1 MRNVNQTLIKK
12 LLSNLR
18 RYFLKDVTKMQE
30 HRNMEVIIRL
40 KFFCIV
46 RKEVSKTMS
55 NVQTWER
62 NLQFNHCVYTLVWDR
77 THLE

>member
-1 MRNVNQTLIKK
+1 MRNVKQTLIKR

-30 HRNMEVIIRL
+30 HRNMEVMIRL
-40 KFFCIV
+40 KITCIV
-46 RKEVSKTMS
+46 KKEGSKTMYDI
-55 NVQTWER
+55 QTWKR
-62 NLQFNHCVYTLVWDR
+62 NLQFNDCVYALVGDR